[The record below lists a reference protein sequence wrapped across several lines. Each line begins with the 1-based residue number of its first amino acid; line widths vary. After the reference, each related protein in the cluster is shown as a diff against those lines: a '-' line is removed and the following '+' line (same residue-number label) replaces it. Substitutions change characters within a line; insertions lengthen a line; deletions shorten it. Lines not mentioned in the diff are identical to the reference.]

1 MNLFDELAEGGP
13 LQYIVVN
20 RKLQTLGVWDPST
33 RTLRILTA
41 TGIVIDEMP
50 YHATL
55 ELMPTSDPEFWP
67 ALADRIRRG
76 DL

>member
-1 MNLFDELAEGGP
+1 MSLYDELATGGP
-13 LQYIVVN
+13 LQYIVLN
-20 RKLQTLGVWDPST
+20 QKLQTLGVWDPAS

-55 ELMPTSDPEFWP
+55 ELVPTSDPEFWP

>member
-1 MNLFDELAEGGP
+1 MSLFEELADGGP
-13 LQYIVVN
+13 LQYIVAN
-20 RKLQTLGVWDPST
+20 RKLQTLGVWDPAS

-67 ALADRIRRG
+67 ALADRILRG
-76 DL
+76 EM

>member
-1 MNLFDELAEGGP
+1 MSLFDELATGGP
-13 LQYIVVN
+13 LQYIVLN
-20 RKLQTLGVWDPST
+20 QELQTLGVWDPASS
-33 RTLRILTA
+33 TLRILTA
-41 TGIVIDEMP
+41 TGTVIDEMP

-67 ALADRIRRG
+67 MLADRIRRG

>member
-1 MNLFDELAEGGP
+1 MSLFDELADGGP
-13 LQYIVVN
+13 LQYIVMN
-20 RKLQTLGVWDPST
+20 RKLQTLGVWDPAS

-55 ELMPTSDPEFWP
+55 ELMPTGDPEFWP

-76 DL
+76 EM

>member
-1 MNLFDELAEGGP
+1 MSLFDELATGGP

-20 RKLQTLGVWDPST
+20 RNLKTLAVWNPES

-41 TGIVIDEMP
+41 TGILIDEMP

>member
-1 MNLFDELAEGGP
+1 MSLFEELADGGP
-13 LQYIVVN
+13 LQYIVAN
-20 RKLQTLGVWDPST
+20 RKLQTLGVWDPAS

-55 ELMPTSDPEFWP
+55 ELMPTSDPAFWP

-76 DL
+76 EV

>member
-1 MNLFDELAEGGP
+1 MSLFDELATGGP

-20 RKLQTLGVWDPST
+20 RSLQTLAVWDPES

-41 TGIVIDEMP
+41 TGILIDEMP

>member
-1 MNLFDELAEGGP
+1 
-13 LQYIVVN
+13 
-20 RKLQTLGVWDPST
+20 
-33 RTLRILTA
+33 
-41 TGIVIDEMP
+41 VIDEMP

-67 ALADRIRRG
+67 MLADRIRRG

>member
-1 MNLFDELAEGGP
+1 MSLFDELATGGP

-20 RKLQTLGVWDPST
+20 RNLQTLAVWDPES

-41 TGIVIDEMP
+41 TGILMDEMP

>member
-1 MNLFDELAEGGP
+1 MSLFDELATGGP

-20 RKLQTLGVWDPST
+20 RNLRTLAVWDPES
-33 RTLRILTA
+33 RTLRVLTA
-41 TGIVIDEMP
+41 TGILMDEMP

-67 ALADRIRRG
+67 TLADRIRRG